1 MKFETT
7 RADRPLCAGETYLYW
22 LRRRPALYVSDPE
35 LIREI
40 GRCVSLDM
48 GKPTYL
54 QKGQEPL
61 FGRGVLKANGA
72 EWHRQRKLIA
82 PEFYMA
88 KVKVTNTTIDRSTSA
103 RYTCL
108 IRCVRAPRRAWWS

>member
-1 MKFETT
+1 M
-7 RADRPLCAGETYLYW
+7 LSAGETYLYW

-72 EWHRQRKLIA
+72 DWHRQRKLIA

-88 KVKVTNTTIDRSTSA
+88 KVKVRKTTVAACLVIRFRSIDVH
-103 RYTCL
+103 TCL
-108 IRCVRAPRRAWWS
+108 PVRFVGCARPRRAWWS

>member
-1 MKFETT
+1 M
-7 RADRPLCAGETYLYW
+7 
-22 LRRRPALYVSDPE
+22 SDPE

-40 GRCVSLDM
+40 GRCMSLDM

-88 KVKVTNTTIDRSTSA
+88 KVKVCNATPRSPPVSCHPIHRRTDL
-103 RYTCL
+103 R
-108 IRCVRAPRRAWWS
+108 IRLSPFVAGHGGADGGRGAAAAGVVGG

>member
-1 MKFETT
+1 M
-7 RADRPLCAGETYLYW
+7 YW
-22 LRRRPALYVSDPE
+22 LRRRPALYVTDPD

-72 EWHRQRKLIA
+72 DWHRQRKLIA

-88 KVKVTNTTIDRSTSA
+88 KVKVSRSSTIVPEIPAT
-103 RYTCL
+103 L
-108 IRCVRAPRRAWWS
+108 CVWSLTRGVSRAWWI

>member
-1 MKFETT
+1 M
-7 RADRPLCAGETYLYW
+7 
-22 LRRRPALYVSDPE
+22 SDPE

-88 KVKVTNTTIDRSTSA
+88 KVKVTDTTIAAYCRPIDRSIDL
-103 RYTCL
+103 R
-108 IRCVRAPRRAWWS
+108 IRV

>member
-1 MKFETT
+1 LKFEPT

-88 KVKVTNTTIDRSTSA
+88 KVKVTNTTIDRS
-103 RYTCL
+103 
-108 IRCVRAPRRAWWS
+108 

>member
-1 MKFETT
+1 VFFWTGHLT
-7 RADRPLCAGETYLYW
+7 RRALCLRATGETYLYW

-40 GRCVSLDM
+40 GRCVSLDL

-72 EWHRQRKLIA
+72 EWHHQRKLIA

-88 KVKVTNTTIDRSTSA
+88 KVKVNPAAAAA
-103 RYTCL
+103 RPTRFLETCA
-108 IRCVRAPRRAWWS
+108 CAC

>member
-1 MKFETT
+1 M
-7 RADRPLCAGETYLYW
+7 
-22 LRRRPALYVSDPE
+22 SDPE

-88 KVKVTNTTIDRSTSA
+88 KVKVRRNTVYDRHRMSPDRSIDL
-103 RYTCL
+103 RIL
-108 IRCVRAPRRAWWS
+108 VFD